1 MTMKQHTTFKTIS
14 DPECLRIYPAVA
26 ANAQEF
32 YRSGEILC
40 GEGLYGKA
48 ISMLILGAEEYVKAL
63 CLMLDGYGCNTRKIQ
78 GMEKIFFTHD
88 PRHRLS
94 RDFLTVWTVLSEFL
108 SISASKSFASNV
120 KQAISGIVNL
130 ITADDQREWWLS
142 ADKFKQN
149 GFYVDYIDEPWT
161 PATLNRTD
169 YEKAWS
175 YTREIPV
182 VFKKLSHY
190 LSGLTPG
197 EVKQFVADFKMADFE
212 SLIKEALQ
220 RKN

>member
-1 MTMKQHTTFKTIS
+1 MSMQQSTRFRNIS
-14 DPECLRIYPAVA
+14 DQECLRVYPLVA

-32 YRSGEILC
+32 YRSGEMLC

-63 CLMLDGYGCNTRKIQ
+63 CLMLDAYGCNTRKIPS
-78 GMEKIFFTHD
+78 MEKIFFSHD

-94 RDFLTVWTVLSEFL
+94 RDFLTVWNGLSNFL
-108 SISASKSFASNV
+108 SISVSKSFSSNANQV
-120 KQAISGIVNL
+120 INGLVNL
-130 ITADDQREWWLS
+130 LLADDQREWWQL
-142 ADKFKQN
+142 ADKLKQN
-149 GFYVDYIDEPWT
+149 GFYADYRDELWI
-161 PATLNRTD
+161 PASLNRAD

-182 VFKKLSHY
+182 VFKKLSHH
-190 LSGLTPG
+190 LSGLTP
-197 EVKQFVADFKMADFE
+197 EQVIQFVTDFKTADFE
-212 SLIKEALQ
+212 SLIKDTLQ